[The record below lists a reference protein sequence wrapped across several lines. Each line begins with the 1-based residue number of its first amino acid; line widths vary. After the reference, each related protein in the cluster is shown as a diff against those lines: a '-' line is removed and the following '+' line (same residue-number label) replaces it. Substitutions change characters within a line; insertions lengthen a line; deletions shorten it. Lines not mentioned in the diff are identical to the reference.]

1 MKKKTILVAAIAVM
15 LVAALV
21 VGGTLAYFTDTKTAD
36 NTFTMG
42 NVAITLDETNA
53 NPNAPTGSGR
63 VTENTYNVYPG
74 LIVDKDPTVTNVGSN
89 DAWIRAKIV
98 VKANTEQ
105 LNQLGLIEAANDATG
120 EKLAK
125 IFKLGAGWSYTGNVI
140 IGEDG
145 TYTFVMKYAD
155 KLAPKAAT
163 PVFTQVT
170 IPGETV
176 VDSFDFN
183 INVVAE
189 AIQADGFNTWDAAFA
204 AFDK

>member
-74 LIVDKDPTVTNVGSN
+74 QTVTKDPTVHNTGRNAAYIRATVTVSNWATLSKELYPNVALADTLKELVGSF
-89 DAWIRAKIV
+89 
-98 VKANTEQ
+98 
-105 LNQLGLIEAANDATG
+105 G
-120 EKLAK
+120 E
-125 IFKLGAGWSYTGNVI
+125 GWSVVGAAADNSGAV
-140 IGEDG
+140 
-145 TYTFVMKYAD
+145 TFTLKYDRQLAASAD
-155 KLAPKAAT
+155 TAPM
-163 PVFTQVT
+163 FQQVT
-170 IPGETV
+170 VPAGLENDNASSFKTMTV
-176 VDSFDFN
+176 Q
-183 INVVAE
+183 AQ
-189 AIQADGFNTWDAAFA
+189 AIQADGFTTWDAAFA

>member
-53 NPNAPTGSGR
+53 APDAPTGSR
-63 VTENTYNVYPG
+63 VDGNTYNVYPG
-74 LIVDKDPTVTNVGSN
+74 QTVTKDPTVHNTGSNAAYIRATVTVSNWATLSKELYPSAELADTLKELVGSFGEG
-89 DAWIRAKIV
+89 WSV
-98 VKANTEQ
+98 VGAAADNSGAVTFTLKYDRQ
-105 LNQLGLIEAANDATG
+105 LATG
-120 EKLAK
+120 ADTAPMFQHVTVPAGLGNENASS
-125 IFKLGAGWSYTGNVI
+125 FKT
-140 IGEDG
+140 
-145 TYTFVMKYAD
+145 M
-155 KLAPKAAT
+155 
-163 PVFTQVT
+163 
-170 IPGETV
+170 TV
-176 VDSFDFN
+176 Q
-183 INVVAE
+183 AQ